1 MDSINPSSSDTP
13 PTPSETQTHTK
24 LEPEFK
30 NTPSLTPSA
39 HKVESGPT
47 AEHSKKKSTSKD
59 IHLYDKPE
67 GINLSTAPQPALNSS
82 DPSQSSPLTTSSFE
96 VSSKASPK
104 SVIIPMD
111 PSTSSPTLQQQTD
124 VALPNNNTSEIENCD
139 SSNNFHSSPTT
150 VNTNDTILN
159 PEINLVSISNNDATI
174 ISENDE
180 KVYLSRSFSASSER
194 IIKEISVT
202 RQPSISKVQNA
213 IHDILNHFD
222 PLKEGANKNSIPS
235 TDVKAE
241 FSVDKSGFNYNR
253 FLTQLRNPAAKPI
266 AKEIKAFLVEFEKKS
281 FTLNEQ
287 IRFTLE
293 FNNYILKKMELND
306 IWKNMDS
313 KDRDNAKE
321 GVEKLIMNK
330 IYPFCFSP
338 QSTDDS
344 AKDKVLRKKISLF
357 RWIKESHLDIPTC
370 AQNNSFIQFAR
381 AELVKMNEFKS
392 PRDKLICVLN
402 CCTVIFGLLKHVEG
416 DVGADS
422 FLPLLIYVI
431 IISNPPKLASNINY
445 ISRFRSPEKLQSEAG
460 YYLTNVL
467 GAIAFIESMDHTCLS
482 ISKEEFDRNIDLS
495 IWEIDSEKKA
505 RAKARLDA
513 ANSSKLPSSSKGY
526 WGSILDEDQ
535 AERASWLL
543 EKGSSLAKS
552 TLEKTNQFVE
562 KIISDLKISDSP
574 SPPHLPSRRRPAQRQ
589 NPGNESTRVVES
601 SSNWAPTLDLVC
613 DMFPDVDKDV
623 CEMVLQANDGFVPE
637 TIEQLLEMSMSEQI
651 GQLSANENKIQ
662 SSNESIDI
670 PSHITKPAAL
680 DNSNISTNHHADNH
694 EEGDDDDWRGQWAD
708 DTSDDETSE
717 KIESIRVSDNSTE
730 NKSNNPIV
738 SKSVALE
745 KSSNPEK
752 SNAAEF
758 SKLESSKAANNKES
772 GLKLD
777 EQDSRDI
784 EIESGIPES
793 SNSNKT
799 TNGKGG
805 KNRESSKSKNIPDVS
820 NDEILAQ
827 MLQEEENIK

>member
-1 MDSINPSSSDTP
+1 
-13 PTPSETQTHTK
+13 
-24 LEPEFK
+24 
-30 NTPSLTPSA
+30 
-39 HKVESGPT
+39 
-47 AEHSKKKSTSKD
+47 
-59 IHLYDKPE
+59 
-67 GINLSTAPQPALNSS
+67 
-82 DPSQSSPLTTSSFE
+82 
-96 VSSKASPK
+96 
-104 SVIIPMD
+104 
-111 PSTSSPTLQQQTD
+111 
-124 VALPNNNTSEIENCD
+124 
-139 SSNNFHSSPTT
+139 
-150 VNTNDTILN
+150 
-159 PEINLVSISNNDATI
+159 
-174 ISENDE
+174 
-180 KVYLSRSFSASSER
+180 
-194 IIKEISVT
+194 
-202 RQPSISKVQNA
+202 
-213 IHDILNHFD
+213 
-222 PLKEGANKNSIPS
+222 
-235 TDVKAE
+235 
-241 FSVDKSGFNYNR
+241 
-253 FLTQLRNPAAKPI
+253 
-266 AKEIKAFLVEFEKKS
+266 
-281 FTLNEQ
+281 
-287 IRFTLE
+287 
-293 FNNYILKKMELND
+293 MELND
-306 IWKNMDS
+306 VWKNMDS

-330 IYPFCFSP
+330 IYPFIQKNSLFIFNFLTHSCFSP

-482 ISKEEFDRNIDLS
+482 ISKEEFDSYIKSKRNIDLS
-495 IWEIDSEKKA
+495 IWEIDSEKRA

-562 KIISDLKISDSP
+562 KIISDLKITDSP
-574 SPPHLPSRRRPAQRQ
+574 SPPHLPNRNRPVQRQ
-589 NPGNESTRVVES
+589 NPGNETTRVVEN

-651 GQLSANENKIQ
+651 GQLSANENTIQ
-662 SSNESIDI
+662 NNDDSLDTS
-670 PSHITKPAAL
+670 SHITKPASL
-680 DNSNISTNHHADNH
+680 ENSSRTTNHHADNH
-694 EEGDDDDWRGQWAD
+694 EEGDNDDDDDWRGQWAD
-708 DTSDDETSE
+708 DTSDDEITE
-717 KIESIRVSDNSTE
+717 KVESIHIGDNSTE

-738 SKSVALE
+738 SKSVVLE
-745 KSSNPEK
+745 KSTNSEN
-752 SNAAEF
+752 SIVAES
-758 SKLESSKAANNKES
+758 SKPESSKAENNKET

-777 EQDSRDI
+777 EQDPHDI
-784 EIESGIPES
+784 EIESSIPES

-799 TNGKGG
+799 KNAKVG
-805 KNRESSKSKNIPDVS
+805 KNTGTSKSKTTPDVS

-827 MLQEEENIK
+827 MLQEEENTK